1 MRKIDEYISEAF
13 KYAFSDIKKGLV
25 GGFLYAISGTLGVLI
40 SVVFARLI
48 NPMSMSYHNFGG
60 KLTMFFGITLIIFL
74 IGLIVGFLVD
84 GYYVRVMRTTVE
96 GSNELPEWSNITD
109 LLIRGFLYAV
119 GVFILLVIF
128 LLPLIILLIIGA
140 YYIITQHNIGNGLIL
155 LFASLVISI
164 PFFIVYVFYTPLA
177 EVNYSVKGFL
187 GFFEFKRIFR
197 LMSIKYII
205 LVILIMVITFIINAV
220 IYSFFAFV
228 KYMFLFSSIKYSPY
242 NLTSTLSMP
251 MLIVDLISY
260 AVTGFVGFFMSLFSK
275 RAYSL
280 YYKDKVEENIS

>member
-140 YYIITQHNIGNGLIL
+140 YYVITQHNIGNGLIL
-155 LFASLVISI
+155 LFASLVIGI
-164 PFFIVYVFYTPLA
+164 PLFIVYVFYTPLA

-228 KYMFLFSSIKYSPY
+228 KYMFLPY

-251 MLIVDLISY
+251 MLIVNLISY
-260 AVTGFVGFFMSLFSK
+260 VVTGFVGFFMSLFSK

-280 YYKDKVEENIS
+280 YYKDKIEENIS